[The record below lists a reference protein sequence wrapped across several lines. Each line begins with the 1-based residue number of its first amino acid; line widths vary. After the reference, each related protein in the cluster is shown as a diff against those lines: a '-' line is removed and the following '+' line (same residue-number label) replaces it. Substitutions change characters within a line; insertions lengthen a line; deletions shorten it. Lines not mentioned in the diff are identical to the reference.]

1 MTILS
6 ILTGSN
12 ITMHMYEA
20 VRKEVDWEHN
30 HPKGLVF
37 QPAGYDDSGNNIR
50 IADIWESKVELNDLL
65 TNRLIPV
72 MAKGAIPE
80 PKVEVFQINDVST
93 YQVQRAD
100 RVS

>member
-12 ITMHMYEA
+12 ITIHMYEA

-30 HPKGLVF
+30 HPKGLAL

-65 TNRLIPV
+65 SNRLIFV